1 MIRRIISC
9 LLLILL
15 SINGLQHVKA
25 IEMTDNVVVVENSE
39 KHIQVSALL
48 EQRYELC
55 KDYENNEEL
64 ILDIDARLEQLGVER
79 LSSMDLAE
87 KIGVDASPMV
97 TPKYQQYVDI
107 LSERV
112 ITVWNGKRYE
122 VQIITCMPNHKDS
135 PLRPSANFEIDTES
149 NKQAQAIQF
158 ATAVG
163 EGAISLASGG
173 VADAISHVF
182 TAYNVLSAYSN
193 LVTPTTVVSGV
204 DNAIGKISLSIIEKY
219 FFIKNEGSP
228 DTGYQIEACVTNKIE
243 YEAKVL
249 YEGDILVDG
258 VSVASVDCLSF
269 GSTIYGQYYDE
280 NGFDGKGITR
290 SAQVFWEYKTYGT
303 SSFQVVFIVDK
314 IRLYF
319 AGGHNVIIRTDL
331 NGIAY
336 T

>member
-1 MIRRIISC
+1 MIRRMLSC
-9 LLLILL
+9 LLLVLL
-15 SINGLQHVKA
+15 ALNGLQSVNA
-25 IEMTDNVVVVENSE
+25 IEMTDNVVVVENCE

-55 KDYENNEEL
+55 KDYENNEKL
-64 ILDIDARLEQLGVER
+64 VLDIDSRLEQLGVER

-87 KIGVDASPMV
+87 KMGIGASPMV
-97 TPKYQQYVDI
+97 TPEYQRYVDI

-135 PLRPSANFEIDTES
+135 PLRPSANFEIDTEG

-163 EGAISLASGG
+163 EGAISLAGGG
-173 VADAISHVF
+173 VANAISQVF

-193 LVTPTTVVSGV
+193 LVSPTTVVSGV
-204 DNAIGKISLSIIEKY
+204 DNAIGKISLSIVEKY
-219 FFIKNEGSP
+219 YYIKNEGSP
-228 DTGYQIEACVTNKIE
+228 DAGNQIEACVTNKVE

-280 NGFDGKGITR
+280 YGLDGKGITR
-290 SAQVFWEYKTYGT
+290 AAQVFWQYKTYGT
-303 SSFQVVFIVDK
+303 TGFQIVFIVDK

-319 AGGHNVIIRTDL
+319 AGGHNVIIQTDL
-331 NGIAY
+331 NGINCP
-336 T
+336 